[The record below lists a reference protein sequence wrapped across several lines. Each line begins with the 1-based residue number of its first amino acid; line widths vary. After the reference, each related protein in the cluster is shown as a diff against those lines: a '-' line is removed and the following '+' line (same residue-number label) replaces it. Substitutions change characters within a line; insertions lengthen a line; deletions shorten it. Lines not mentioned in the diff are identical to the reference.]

1 MIEFERQISE
11 APDICVI
18 IVLAPDGSAKVDRFE
33 DEQGM
38 VYVFGEE
45 EFSKVMHKHEDEINA
60 AIDYAK
66 QFHEEYYVG
75 E

>member
-11 APDICVI
+11 APGICVI
-18 IVLAPDGSAKVDRFE
+18 ILLAPDGSVTVDRFE

-45 EFSKVMHKHEDEINA
+45 EYSEVMYKHEDEINA

-66 QFHEEYYVG
+66 QFHKEYYVG

>member
-18 IVLAPDGSAKVDRFE
+18 VVLAPDGSAQVDRFE

-38 VYVFGEE
+38 VYVFGEQK
-45 EFSKVMHKHEDEINA
+45 FSDVMHEYEDEISA